1 MEGTSGSGHCARDD
15 LLVGKTYDEIDR
27 RLRTFIESQP
37 VFFVS
42 TAPLGADGHINLS
55 PKGNQSDLRVV
66 GPRRVQYRDLT
77 GSGAETIAHLR
88 ENGRITLMFCAFDGP
103 PRIVRLHGHGRALT
117 GGDEFDEQSNE
128 FPPHAGTRSIIDIA
142 VERISDSCG
151 YNVPLM
157 PFTEHR
163 RNLDHWTAQ
172 KSADDLAE
180 YRREKNASSIDGL
193 PAL

>member
-1 MEGTSGSGHCARDD
+1 M
-15 LLVGKTYDEIDR
+15 GKTYDEIDG

-42 TAPLGADGHINLS
+42 TAPLGANGHINLS
-55 PKGNQSDLRVV
+55 PKGNQRDVRVV

-157 PFTEHR
+157 PFSEHR